1 MRLSRSSHFPVLIG
15 VGSLLE
21 QIESKQGAWTVETLA
36 ELLDCSPKLI
46 YKLVS
51 SRKLNAYRVGTLIRI
66 DPKDAADYLRGHA
79 TLPQKPQ
86 PPKPR

>member
-1 MRLSRSSHFPVLIG
+1 M
-15 VGSLLE
+15 GSLLE

-46 YKLVS
+46 YKLVT

-66 DPKDAADYLRGHA
+66 DAKDAADYLRRHA
-79 TLPQKPQ
+79 TLPPQKPQ
-86 PPKPR
+86 PPKPC